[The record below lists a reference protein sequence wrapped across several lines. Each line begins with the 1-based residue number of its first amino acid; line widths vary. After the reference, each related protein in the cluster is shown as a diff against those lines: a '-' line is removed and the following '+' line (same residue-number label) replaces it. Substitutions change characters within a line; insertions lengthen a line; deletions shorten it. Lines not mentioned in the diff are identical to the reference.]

1 MRTVTDYK
9 QLSIKNIVS
18 NIHSVKDYVRFNGHK
33 VKLTTTSPNYGG
45 VRYWFVCPIC
55 GKRKG
60 TLYDVKSVMA
70 CRTCAKLYYPLQ
82 DNKVQRDHI
91 SKFIYYDKLLADI
104 RTELNPKYAWHFHNY
119 LRYDPITLSL
129 HNKPKGMH
137 WNTYVHKIEYI
148 DKLINRICTLLDI
161 IQLEKKRHADEISKQ
176 YDAIIN
182 DPDYQARLEKN
193 KQYLAI

>member
-60 TLYDVKSVMA
+60 TLYDVKSVMS
-70 CRTCAKLYYPLQ
+70 CSSCAKLYYPLQ
-82 DNKVQRDHI
+82 ENKIQRD
-91 SKFIYYDKLLADI
+91 SVSQFFYYDRQLSKA
-104 RTELNPKYAWHFHNY
+104 RTELNPAFEWVFSSY

-137 WNTYVHKIEYI
+137 WRTYNDKIEHI
-148 DKLINRICTLLDI
+148 DKLINKALLLYSVVNI
-161 IQLEKKRHADEISKQ
+161 NKQKHADEISKQ
-176 YDAIIN
+176 YDAI
-182 DPDYQARLEKN
+182 LKN
-193 KQYLAI
+193 QRNTKYII

>member
-9 QLSIKNIVS
+9 QLNIKNVVS
-18 NIHSVKDYVRFNGHK
+18 NIHSVRDYIKFNGHK

-45 VRYWFVCPIC
+45 LRYWFVCPVC

-60 TLYDVKSVMA
+60 TLYDVKSIMA

-82 DNKVQRDHI
+82 ENKIQRD
-91 SKFIYYDKLLADI
+91 SVSQFLYYDHLLSKA
-104 RTELNPKYAWHFHNY
+104 RTELNPKFEWAFYSY

-137 WNTYVHKIEYI
+137 WTTYNSKIEHI
-148 DKLINRICTLLDI
+148 DQLINKALLLYDVI
-161 IQLEKKRHADEISKQ
+161 NIDEQKHADEISKQ
-176 YDAIIN
+176 YDTILKNQVNTKHII
-182 DPDYQARLEKN
+182 
-193 KQYLAI
+193 